1 VAVKRTNLQERY
13 ELREVLGRGGMGVVY
28 RALDTLMKRE
38 VALKT
43 ILDIENPATLQLF
56 YKEWSILATMVHPN
70 VINIYDIGE
79 FDQEG
84 TKKPFF
90 VMPLLPGVTLD
101 RLIKEGSPRLSVKG
115 VLEIVAQ
122 AAHGLHA
129 AHEQGLVHRDV
140 KPSNIFVMDDNSVK
154 IIDFGIARQAS
165 GHSKTT
171 LKGTLFY
178 MAPEQLQ
185 MKPPSA
191 LSDLFALGVVTY
203 EALTRRRPFQGA
215 TEAEVVEAILHYS
228 PPPVSGLNQD
238 ASYGVSQV
246 VHKAIAKQPWHRF
259 YNMREF
265 ADALLKAL
273 RNEPLEYFDSTKIK
287 PRLERAAKSF
297 EAGDYSFASE
307 VLSELEA
314 EGHLDQEIAR
324 LRGQV
329 DQAVRQ
335 TRIRQMLESARRFFD
350 ATEYSLALRK
360 IQEAIELDPT
370 DSDALSLKAV
380 VEKERREKKISEWI
394 ALAHQHLDNQAFRQ
408 ARDALDNVLQ
418 IKPNETEALSLMEEI
433 GRREAEVSR
442 SRDEKARLYQAA
454 CQAWDKGEVTS
465 ALSKLEVLVAMDRDL
480 PESDTGRS
488 STYQNFYNQV
498 HSEHDSLKNSYEEA
512 RRNLAGGNFDAASA
526 VCKQFLAKYPNHALF
541 QALKFDVEERQRQKF
556 SQVIAET
563 DRKVD
568 EEADLDRRMGIL
580 EEALK
585 LYPGENHLERAVRL
599 VRDKR
604 DLVNSIVAKA
614 RFFEE
619 RGQFNDAL
627 DQWQILKSIHDKQP
641 GLPFEI
647 QRLIKRRDQQAR
659 ETAKA
664 RWVEQS
670 DQYLEN
676 GDYKRALQ
684 TVQAALTEFPGESE
698 LLELEKLVRKNQER
712 GTHALELLARA
723 REASEK
729 GSSDDAL
736 AALREASTLDSRNT
750 VIRTVLVNSLLDQ
763 ARRQVDTDWDSADA
777 FVQEVLHLE
786 PNHAPAQSL
795 AARIAD
801 RKREDFVAW
810 CLAQARRMQTDG
822 DIDGAVAVVA
832 QGLATYPNEQRLQ
845 QLQATLQRAQ
855 VEKQRQAARPREP
868 RATTSVPEATPPPS
882 KPLVEMPPPQKL
894 PTSLG
899 GDLTVVLGEP
909 VASTSVPGTP
919 AAMEAASSTPAP
931 PSPPTGNVLEAAV
944 PPPPTAPVIGPL
956 TPAPPPAPASGP
968 SALEQLKL
976 RVLTSGQ
983 DKKLYLVT
991 ATAIIV
997 FLLIAAIVA
1006 ITHRKSAA
1014 PLAANTKF
1022 EIVIRS
1028 SPAGAEIKF
1037 NGDTCGASNCRLQL
1051 TAGTYQATARLSGYQ
1066 DASTAFTVGK
1076 DAAPEV
1082 TLTLAPLP
1090 PRVAV
1095 FTDLSD
1101 GAVQLDGA
1109 AAGEIQDGGVEI
1121 ANLTPG
1127 KHTLSIQSGSS
1138 TATVQLEILPGAIP
1152 NITPP
1157 IETANL
1163 RGFVLAGYGSDARL
1177 YGSATGFKVSLD
1189 GQPAVDLPPEG
1200 LPLPNLTPGT
1210 HELQLDGPAREQD
1223 KMVFEAQPSAALY
1236 MSLRSAQNLGVVN
1249 VMANEDEAALFVN
1262 GEKYRRTTKRGR
1274 LILYLVPKKYS
1285 LHLEKEGFAP
1295 TPDQSVDVLKGQ
1307 ETKVTFNLQPAKA
1320 TLAIHRAPAGAEVWI
1335 DGARAGAVRADGE
1348 FSLATLDP
1356 GRHAVSIR
1364 HDRFKPLQ
1372 TEVIL
1377 AAGKTV
1383 DLQGALETAQGTLKV
1398 EINPAGIDA
1407 HVRIRREGESQDRD
1421 VSGASL
1427 TLPEGSYTVTASAP
1441 QYQNAVATVSVGAS
1455 AISTASLTLKKIDA
1469 APKVV
1474 ATPPAAPPVFD
1485 LNDWVKEAG
1494 WKRQDNM
1501 VVHQG
1506 GEFVLAPPNM
1516 GQGSVRFTADI
1527 VKGKR
1532 LEWVLA
1538 YRDARNYL
1546 FFQVD
1551 DKNLTRYEMVNGD
1564 KTSQV
1569 KVAHKL
1575 DRKQPMSFA
1584 ISIAPN
1590 AITVSAQ
1597 QGGQWVILDNWSI
1610 LGSLVHG
1617 KFGFHIPASDEIGL
1631 TDFRLAPN

>member
-1 VAVKRTNLQERY
+1 MAVKRTNLQERY

-101 RLIKEGSPRLSVKG
+101 RLIKDGSPRLSVNG
-115 VLEIVAQ
+115 VLEIIAQ

-185 MKPPSA
+185 MKPPSP

-203 EALTRRRPFQGA
+203 EALTRHRPFHGA
-215 TEAEVVEAILHYS
+215 TEAEVVEAILHHS
-228 PPPVSGLNQD
+228 PPPVSGLNHD
-238 ASYGVSQV
+238 VSYLISQV
-246 VHKAIAKQPWHRF
+246 VHKSIAKQPWHRF
-259 YNMREF
+259 FNMREF
-265 ADALLKAL
+265 ADALQKAL
-273 RNEPLEYFDSTKIK
+273 RNEPLEYFDSAKIK
-287 PRLERAAKSF
+287 PRLERASKSF
-297 EAGDYSFASE
+297 EAGDYAFASE

-335 TRIRQMLESARRFFD
+335 TRIRQMLESARRFFE

-370 DSDALSLKAV
+370 DPDALALKAV

-408 ARDALDNVLQ
+408 ARDALDNVLH

-433 GRREAEVSR
+433 GRRETEVAR
-442 SRDEKARLYQAA
+442 TRDEKARLYQAA
-454 CQAWDKGEVTS
+454 CQAWEKGEVTS

-498 HSEHDSLKNSYEEA
+498 HSEHNTLKNSYEEA
-512 RRNLAGGNFDAASA
+512 RRNLAGGNFEAASA
-526 VCKQFLAKYPNHALF
+526 TCKQFLAKYPNHALF
-541 QALKFDVEERQRQKF
+541 QALKFDVEERQRQKL

-568 EEADLDRRMGIL
+568 EEPDLDRRMGIL

-604 DLVNSIVAKA
+604 DLVNSIVSKA

-619 RGQFNDAL
+619 HGQFNDAL

-670 DQYLEN
+670 DQYLEG

-684 TVQAALTEFPGESE
+684 TVEAALTEFPGESE
-698 LLELEKLVRKNQER
+698 LLELEKLVRKSQER
-712 GTHALELLARA
+712 GAQALELLARA

-729 GSSDDAL
+729 GSPDDAL
-736 AALREASTLDSRNT
+736 AALREASSLDSRNT

-763 ARRQVDTDWDSADA
+763 ARRLVDADWDSADA
-777 FVQEVLHLE
+777 FVQEVLQLE

-795 AARIAD
+795 AARISD

-822 DIDGAVAVVA
+822 DIDGALAVVA
-832 QGLATYPNEQRLQ
+832 QGLDTYPNEPRLQ
-845 QLQATLQRAQ
+845 QLQATLLRAQ
-855 VEKQRQAARPREP
+855 VEKQRQTVRPREAREP
-868 RATTSVPEATPPPS
+868 RPAAPLPEASPAAEEPPAEPA
-882 KPLVEMPPPQKL
+882 
-894 PTSLG
+894 
-899 GDLTVVLGEP
+899 GDLTILLGSP
-909 VASTSVPGTP
+909 ATSTAVALPP
-919 AAMEAASSTPAP
+919 AVAEAITFAPAP
-931 PSPPTGNVLEAAV
+931 PSPSTGNVLE
-944 PPPPTAPVIGPL
+944 
-956 TPAPPPAPASGP
+956 TPAPPPAPVVEPTPPPPQPPPPPSGP
-968 SALEQLKL
+968 TALDKLKL
-976 RVLTSGQ
+976 WFNNAGRE
-983 DKKLYLVT
+983 KRLYVFT
-991 ATAIIV
+991 ATAAGMI
-997 FLLIAAIVA
+997 LLIAAIVA
-1006 ITHRKSAA
+1006 VAHHRKPAPPPASA
-1014 PLAANTKF
+1014 KF
-1022 EIVIRS
+1022 QIVMRS
-1028 SPAGAEIKF
+1028 SPEGAEIKF
-1037 NGDTCGASNCRLQL
+1037 NGDACGTSTCRMELSP
-1051 TAGTYQATARLSGYQ
+1051 GTYQATARLSGYQ
-1066 DASTAFTVGK
+1066 DVSTSFTVGK
-1076 DAAPEV
+1076 DASPEV
-1082 TLTLAPLP
+1082 NLTLVPLP

-1095 FTDLSD
+1095 FTDLTD
-1101 GAVQLDGA
+1101 GAVQLDGSP
-1109 AAGEIQDGGVEI
+1109 AGQIQDGGVEI
-1121 ANLTPG
+1121 SNLTPG
-1127 KHTLSIQSGSS
+1127 KHTLAVQSGNS
-1138 TATVQLEILPGAIP
+1138 TASVQLEILPGAMPKISA
-1152 NITPP
+1152 P
-1157 IETANL
+1157 IETTNL
-1163 RGFVLAGYGSDARL
+1163 RGFVLTGFGADARL
-1177 YGSATGFKVSLD
+1177 YGSATGFKASLD
-1189 GQPAVDLPPEG
+1189 GQPAGDLPPDG
-1200 LPLPNLTPGT
+1200 LPLQNLAPGT
-1210 HELQLDGPAREQD
+1210 HELQLDGPAHEQD
-1223 KMVFEAQPSAALY
+1223 KMVFEAQPSATLY
-1236 MSLRSAQNLGVVN
+1236 ISLRTSRNLGVVN
-1249 VMANEDEAALFVN
+1249 VVANEDEAELYIN
-1262 GEKYRRTTKRGR
+1262 GDKYRRTTKRGR
-1274 LILYLVPKKYS
+1274 LLVYLVPKQYTLRLQKD
-1285 LHLEKEGFAP
+1285 GFAP
-1295 TPDQSVDVLKGQ
+1295 TPDQTVDVHKGE
-1307 ETKVTFNLQPAKA
+1307 ETRLTFNLQPAKA
-1320 TLAIHRAPAGAEVWI
+1320 TLAVHHAPPNAEVWI
-1335 DGARAGAVRADGE
+1335 DGGRAGTVGSDGE

-1356 GRHAVSIR
+1356 GRHTVSLR
-1364 HDRFKPLQ
+1364 LDRFKPLQ
-1372 TEVIL
+1372 TDVTFSS
-1377 AAGKTV
+1377 GKTA
-1383 DLQGALETAQGTLKV
+1383 DLQGALESTLGTLKV
-1398 EINPAGIDA
+1398 DINPAGLDV
-1407 HVRIRREGESQDRD
+1407 HLRIRREGESQDHD
-1421 VSGASL
+1421 ISGSSL
-1427 TLPEGSYTVTASAP
+1427 SLPEGSYTVTGSAP
-1441 QYQNAVATVSVGAS
+1441 QYQNAVSTVRVTSN
-1455 AISTASLTLKKIDA
+1455 AISTVRLDFPKKVETA
-1469 APKVV
+1469 
-1474 ATPPAAPPVFD
+1474 PPAVAKAPPATLVFGPD
-1485 LNDWVKEAG
+1485 DWMKAG
-1494 WKRQDNM
+1494 GWTRQDNM
-1501 VVHQG
+1501 IVHAG
-1506 GEFVLAPPNM
+1506 GDYVLAPPNLT
-1516 GQGSVRFTADI
+1516 QGTTIRFTAVI
-1527 VKGKR
+1527 LKGKR

-1538 YRDARNYL
+1538 FRDNKNYL

-1551 DKNLTRYEMVNGD
+1551 DKNLTRYEVVNGD
-1564 KTSQV
+1564 KASQV
-1569 KVAHKL
+1569 KIPHKL
-1575 DRKQPMSFA
+1575 DRKQPMSFSISVTPTA
-1584 ISIAPN
+1584 IIHS
-1590 AITVSAQ
+1590 VQ
-1597 QGGQWVILDNWSI
+1597 QGGQWVILDNWGIS
-1610 LGSLVHG
+1610 GSLVHG
-1617 KFGFHIPASDEIGL
+1617 KFGFHVPGGDEIGL
-1631 TDFRLAPN
+1631 TDFRLAAN

>member
-1 VAVKRTNLQERY
+1 MAIKRTNLQERY

-43 ILDIENPATLQLF
+43 ILDIENPETLQLF

-101 RLIKEGSPRLSVKG
+101 RLIKDGSPRLSVKG
-115 VLEIVAQ
+115 VLEIITQ

-165 GHSKTT
+165 GLSKTA

-185 MKPPSA
+185 MKPPSP

-203 EALTRRRPFQGA
+203 EALTRRRPFHGA
-215 TEAEVVEAILHYS
+215 SEAEVVEAILHHS
-228 PPPVSGLNQD
+228 PPPASGINHEVSYLI
-238 ASYGVSQV
+238 SQV
-246 VHKAIAKQPWHRF
+246 VHKSIAKQPWHRF
-259 YNMREF
+259 FNMREF
-265 ADALLKAL
+265 ADALQKAL
-273 RNEPLEYFDSTKIK
+273 RNEPLECFDSAKIK
-287 PRLERAAKSF
+287 PRLERASKSF
-297 EAGDYSFASE
+297 EAGDYAFASE

-314 EGHLDQEIAR
+314 EGHLDQEIAL

-370 DSDALSLKAV
+370 DPDALSLKAV

-433 GRREAEVSR
+433 GRRETEVAR
-442 SRDEKARLYQAA
+442 TRDEKARLYQAA
-454 CQAWDKGEVTS
+454 CQAWEKGEVTS

-498 HSEHDSLKNSYEEA
+498 HSEHNTLKNSYEEA
-512 RRNLAGGNFDAASA
+512 RRNLAGGNFEAASA
-526 VCKQFLAKYPNHALF
+526 ACKQFLAKYPNHALF

-556 SQVIAET
+556 SQIIAET
-563 DRKVD
+563 DRKVV
-568 EEADLDRRMGIL
+568 EEPDLDRRMGIL

-604 DLVNSIVAKA
+604 DLVNSIVSKA

-619 RGQFNDAL
+619 HGQFNDAL

-684 TVQAALTEFPGESE
+684 TVEAALAEFPGESE
-698 LLELEKLVRKNQER
+698 LLELEKLVHKSQER
-712 GTHALELLARA
+712 GSQALALLARA

-729 GSSDDAL
+729 GSPDDAL
-736 AALREASTLDSRNT
+736 AALREASSLDSRNT

-763 ARRQVDTDWDSADA
+763 ARRLVDSDWDSADA
-777 FVQEVLHLE
+777 FVQEVLQLE
-786 PNHAPAQSL
+786 PNHPPAQSL
-795 AARIAD
+795 AARISD

-822 DIDGAVAVVA
+822 DIDGALAVVA
-832 QGLATYPNEQRLQ
+832 QGLDTYPNEPRLQ

-855 VEKQRQAARPREP
+855 VEKQRQTVRPREARESRP
-868 RATTSVPEATPPPS
+868 AAPVPEAS
-882 KPLVEMPPPQKL
+882 
-894 PTSLG
+894 
-899 GDLTVVLGEP
+899 
-909 VASTSVPGTP
+909 P
-919 AAMEAASSTPAP
+919 AAEKPPAELATDASVRLDSPATATAVPLPPAEAATKTAAPAP
-931 PSPPTGNVLEAAV
+931 PSPPAGDVLE
-944 PPPPTAPVIGPL
+944 
-956 TPAPPPAPASGP
+956 TPAPPPEPIVEPTPPPHPPPPFGP
-968 SALEQLKL
+968 TALDKL
-976 RVLTSGQ
+976 TLWFNNAGRE
-983 DKKLYLVT
+983 KRLYVFT
-991 ATAIIV
+991 ATAAGMI
-997 FLLIAAIVA
+997 LLIAAVVALTHHPKPVPPPASAKFQIV
-1006 ITHRKSAA
+1006 
-1014 PLAANTKF
+1014 
-1022 EIVIRS
+1022 VRS
-1028 SPAGAEIKF
+1028 SPDGAEIKF
-1037 NGDTCGASNCRLQL
+1037 NGDTCGISTCRMEL
-1051 TAGTYQATARLSGYQ
+1051 APGTYQATARLSGYQ
-1066 DASTAFTVGK
+1066 DVSTSFTVGK
-1076 DAAPEV
+1076 DASPAV
-1082 TLTLAPLP
+1082 NLTLVPLP
-1090 PRVAV
+1090 PRVAI

-1101 GAVQLDGA
+1101 GTVHLDGSP
-1109 AAGEIQDGGVEI
+1109 AGQIQDGGAEI
-1121 ANLTPG
+1121 SNLTPG
-1127 KHTLSIQSGSS
+1127 KHSLAVQSGNS
-1138 TATVQLEILPGAIP
+1138 TASVQLEISPGAMPTISAP
-1152 NITPP
+1152 V
-1157 IETANL
+1157 ETTNL
-1163 RGFVLAGYGSDARL
+1163 RGFVLAAFGAGARL
-1177 YGSATGFKVSLD
+1177 YGSATGFKASLD
-1189 GQPAVDLPPEG
+1189 GQPAGDLPPDG
-1200 LPLPNLTPGT
+1200 LPLQNLAPGT

-1223 KMVFEAQPSAALY
+1223 KIVFEAQPSAALY
-1236 MSLRSAQNLGVVN
+1236 ISLRTSRNLGAVSIV
-1249 VMANEDEAALFVN
+1249 ANEDEAELYIN
-1262 GEKYRRTTKRGR
+1262 GDKYRRTTKRGR
-1274 LILYLVPKKYS
+1274 LIVYLIPRQYA
-1285 LHLEKEGFAP
+1285 LHLQKDGFAP
-1295 TPDQSVDVLKGQ
+1295 TPDQTVDLHKGE
-1307 ETKVTFNLQPAKA
+1307 ETRLTFTLQPAKA
-1320 TLAIHRAPAGAEVWI
+1320 SLAVHHAPPNTEVWI
-1335 DGARAGAVRADGE
+1335 DGARAGTAGSDGE
-1348 FSLATLDP
+1348 FSLSSVEP
-1356 GRHAVSIR
+1356 GRHTVSLR
-1364 HDRFKPLQ
+1364 QDRFKPLQ
-1372 TEVIL
+1372 TDVTL

-1383 DLQGALETAQGTLKV
+1383 DLQGALESTLGTLKV
-1398 EINPAGIDA
+1398 DISPAGLDA
-1407 HVRIRREGESQDRD
+1407 HLRIRREGESQDRE
-1421 VSGASL
+1421 VSGSSL
-1427 TLPEGSYTVTASAP
+1427 SLPEGSYTITGSAP
-1441 QYQNAVATVSVGAS
+1441 QYQNAVSTVHVTAN
-1455 AISTASLTLKKIDA
+1455 AVSTARVEFTRKIETAPA
-1469 APKVV
+1469 AV
-1474 ATPPAAPPVFD
+1474 AQTPPSAPVFGLD
-1485 LNDWVKEAG
+1485 DWMKAG
-1494 WKRQDNM
+1494 GWTRQNNMIVHAGGDN
-1501 VVHQG
+1501 
-1506 GEFVLAPPNM
+1506 VLAPPILT
-1516 GQGSVRFTADI
+1516 QGTTIRFTAVI
-1527 VKGKR
+1527 LKGKR

-1538 YRDARNYL
+1538 FRDNKNYL

-1551 DKNLTRYEMVNGD
+1551 DKNLTRYEVVNGD
-1564 KTSQV
+1564 KASQV
-1569 KVAHKL
+1569 KVPHKL
-1575 DRKQPMSFA
+1575 DRKQPMSFTINVTPTA
-1584 ISIAPN
+1584 VVHS
-1590 AITVSAQ
+1590 VQ

-1617 KFGFHIPASDEIGL
+1617 KFGFHIPSGDEIGL
-1631 TDFRLAPN
+1631 TDFRLAAN

>member
-1 VAVKRTNLQERY
+1 MAVKRTNLQERY

-84 TKKPFF
+84 SKKPFF

-101 RLIKEGSPRLSVKG
+101 RLIKDASPRLSVTG
-115 VLEIVAQ
+115 VLEIIVQ

-178 MAPEQLQ
+178 MAPEQLE
-185 MKPPSA
+185 MKPPSP

-203 EALTRRRPFQGA
+203 EALTRHRPFHGA
-215 TEAEVVEAILHYS
+215 SEAEVVEAILHHS
-228 PPPVSGLNQD
+228 PPPVSGLNHD
-238 ASYGVSQV
+238 VSYSISQV
-246 VHKAIAKQPWHRF
+246 IHKAIAKQPWHRF
-259 YNMREF
+259 FNMREF
-265 ADALLKAL
+265 ADALQKAL
-273 RNEPLEYFDSTKIK
+273 RNEPLEYFDSSKIK
-287 PRLERAAKSF
+287 PRLERASKSF
-297 EAGDYSFASE
+297 EAGDYTFASE

-370 DSDALSLKAV
+370 DPDALSLKAM

-442 SRDEKARLYQAA
+442 TRDEKARLYQAA
-454 CQAWDKGEVTS
+454 CQSWEKGEVTS

-498 HSEHDSLKNSYEEA
+498 SSEHNTLKNSYEEA
-512 RRNLAGGNFDAASA
+512 RRNLAGGNFEAASA
-526 VCKQFLAKYPNHALF
+526 TCKQFLAKYPNHALF
-541 QALKFDVEERQRQKF
+541 QALKFDVEERQRQKL

-585 LYPGENHLERAVRL
+585 LYPGESHLERAVRL

-614 RFFEE
+614 RFYEE
-619 RGQFNDAL
+619 RGQFNEAL

-670 DQYLEN
+670 DQYLED

-684 TVQAALTEFPGESE
+684 TVESALAEFPGEAE
-698 LLELEKLVRKNQER
+698 LLELEKLVRQSQGR
-712 GTHALELLARA
+712 GAQALELLARA

-729 GSSDDAL
+729 GSPEDAL
-736 AALREASTLDSRNT
+736 ACLREASSLDSRNT

-763 ARRQVDTDWDSADA
+763 ARRLVDSDWDSADA
-777 FVQEVLHLE
+777 FVQEVLQIE

-822 DIDGAVAVVA
+822 DIDGASAVVA
-832 QGLATYPNEQRLQ
+832 QGLDTYPNEPRLQ
-845 QLQATLQRAQ
+845 QLQATLLRAQ
-855 VEKQRQAARPREP
+855 VEKRRQTVRPREAREPRTAAPMPEASPPAEGPPADPIADLTLLP
-868 RATTSVPEATPPPS
+868 RAPATSTAVPLPLAVAEA
-882 KPLVEMPPPQKL
+882 K
-894 PTSLG
+894 TS
-899 GDLTVVLGEP
+899 
-909 VASTSVPGTP
+909 A
-919 AAMEAASSTPAP
+919 PAP
-931 PSPPTGNVLEAAV
+931 PSPSTGNVLE
-944 PPPPTAPVIGPL
+944 
-956 TPAPPPAPASGP
+956 TPAPPPEPIVEPTPPPPPPPPPPPSGP
-968 SALEQLKL
+968 TALDKLKL
-976 RVLTSGQ
+976 WFNNAGRE
-983 DKKLYLVT
+983 KRLYVFA
-991 ATAIIV
+991 ATAVGMI
-997 FLLIAAIVA
+997 LLIVAIVA
-1006 ITHRKSAA
+1006 VIHHRKPAPPPAA
-1014 PLAANTKF
+1014 AKF
-1022 EIVIRS
+1022 QIVMRS
-1028 SPAGAEIKF
+1028 SPEGAEIKF
-1037 NGDTCGASNCRLQL
+1037 NGGACGTSTCRMQL
-1051 TAGTYQATARLSGYQ
+1051 SPGTYQATARLSGYQ
-1066 DASTAFTVGK
+1066 DVSTSFTVGK
-1076 DAAPEV
+1076 DASPEIN
-1082 TLTLAPLP
+1082 LTLVPLP

-1101 GAVQLDGA
+1101 GAVQLDGSP
-1109 AAGEIQDGGVEI
+1109 AGQIQDGGAEI
-1121 ANLTPG
+1121 SNLAPG
-1127 KHTLSIQSGSS
+1127 KHSLAVQSGNS
-1138 TATVQLEILPGAIP
+1138 TASVQLEILPGAMPTISAP
-1152 NITPP
+1152 V
-1157 IETANL
+1157 ETTNL
-1163 RGFVLAGYGSDARL
+1163 RGFVLTGYGADARL

-1189 GQPAVDLPPEG
+1189 GQPAGDLPPDG
-1200 LPLPNLTPGT
+1200 LPFQKLAPGA

-1223 KMVFEAQPSAALY
+1223 KMVFEAQPSPAIY
-1236 MSLRSAQNLGVVN
+1236 ISLRTARNLGVVN
-1249 VMANEDEAALFVN
+1249 VLANEDEAELYIN
-1262 GEKYRRTTKRGR
+1262 GDKYRRATKRGR
-1274 LILYLVPKKYS
+1274 LIVYLVPKKYT
-1285 LHLEKEGFAP
+1285 LQLRKDGFAP
-1295 TPDQSVDVLKGQ
+1295 TPDQTVDVHKG
-1307 ETKVTFNLQPAKA
+1307 EEAKLTFNLQPAKA
-1320 TLAIHRAPAGAEVWI
+1320 TLAVHHAPPNAEVWI
-1335 DGARAGAVRADGE
+1335 DGARVGTVRSDGE
-1348 FSLATLDP
+1348 FSLSTLEP
-1356 GRHAVSIR
+1356 GRHTVSLR
-1364 HDRFKPLQ
+1364 RDGFKPLQ
-1372 TEVIL
+1372 TDVTL
-1377 AAGKTV
+1377 SSAKAV
-1383 DLQGALETAQGTLKV
+1383 DLQGTLESTLGTLK
-1398 EINPAGIDA
+1398 IDISPAGVDA
-1407 HVRIRREGESQDRD
+1407 HLRIRREGESQDRD
-1421 VSGASL
+1421 VSGSSL
-1427 TLPEGSYTVTASAP
+1427 SLAEGSYTVTGSAP
-1441 QYQNAVATVSVGAS
+1441 QYQNAAATVHVTAN
-1455 AISTASLTLKKIDA
+1455 AISTASLVFTKKVDT
-1469 APKVV
+1469 APKTV
-1474 ATPPAAPPVFD
+1474 AKAPPSTPVFGPD
-1485 LNDWVKEAG
+1485 DWVKAG
-1494 WKRQDNM
+1494 GWTRQDNM
-1501 VVHQG
+1501 IVHQG
-1506 GEFVLAPPNM
+1506 GDYVLATPDLT
-1516 GQGSVRFTADI
+1516 QGTIRFTAVI
-1527 VKGKR
+1527 LKGKR

-1538 YRDARNYL
+1538 FRDNKNYL

-1551 DKNLTRYEMVNGD
+1551 DKNLTRYEVVNGA
-1564 KTSQV
+1564 KASQV
-1569 KVAHKL
+1569 KVPHKL
-1575 DRKQPMSFA
+1575 DRKQPMSFT
-1584 ISIAPN
+1584 ISLTP
-1590 AITVSAQ
+1590 SAVIHSVQ
-1597 QGGQWVILDNWSI
+1597 QGGQWVILDNWLI
-1610 LGSLVHG
+1610 LGSLAHG
-1617 KFGFHIPASDEIGL
+1617 KFGFHIPSSDEIGL